1 MAISSQDQAQN
12 NWELQR
18 KKDIATKIKRELPK
32 NAQAGILDAICR
44 LAASPCF
51 QSLWGRLI
59 TFWLIFHLILVM
71 ADILHLKPQ
80 APYFPYLYHAVMLLK
95 QSTINIQCVYKKL
108 SNRVT
113 VIFLQQADFFWM
125 SCEHNSRCEWTLCS
139 VCQSS
144 LHCQYAPTQDTQSR
158 LQCM

>member
-71 ADILHLKPQ
+71 ADISHLKPQ

-113 VIFLQQADFFWM
+113 VIFLQQADFFECHANTIPAA
-125 SCEHNSRCEWTLCS
+125 SERFALSAS
-139 VCQSS
+139 
-144 LHCQYAPTQDTQSR
+144 QYAPTQDTQSR